1 MIVLYEYHRQ
11 SCGAQRPVIVGFAEK
26 SALIAMNSRD
36 DELDFGQLQRLYFQ
50 MRFLMAGLDA
60 APRQQSG
67 TSANCRQGAPRG
79 RSTLDSPHLPNESHI
94 ALDRSS
100 PTTKSGVSRYFTC
113 RAGVAD
119 RCDLTWFVR
128 G

>member
-11 SCGAQRPVIVGFAEK
+11 SCGAQRPVIVGLAEK

-50 MRFLMAGLDA
+50 MRFLMPGLDA
-60 APRQQSG
+60 TQGKNLAPVSIGGKERREDDPLSMD
-67 TSANCRQGAPRG
+67 P
-79 RSTLDSPHLPNESHI
+79 LPNESHI

-100 PTTKSGVSRYFTC
+100 PTTKS
-113 RAGVAD
+113 
-119 RCDLTWFVR
+119 VR
-128 G
+128 VLHLPSWCC